1 MSRRSVICKLE
12 FRGGG
17 GRGAR
22 RGTEWDEKTRCCGSG
37 SGRRGRV
44 PAGGSIPFG
53 FGGWDGEA
61 SDALSAL
68 IRIGGQDV
76 GLVWGSG

>member
-1 MSRRSVICKLE
+1 
-12 FRGGG
+12 
-17 GRGAR
+17 
-22 RGTEWDEKTRCCGSG
+22 
-37 SGRRGRV
+37 V